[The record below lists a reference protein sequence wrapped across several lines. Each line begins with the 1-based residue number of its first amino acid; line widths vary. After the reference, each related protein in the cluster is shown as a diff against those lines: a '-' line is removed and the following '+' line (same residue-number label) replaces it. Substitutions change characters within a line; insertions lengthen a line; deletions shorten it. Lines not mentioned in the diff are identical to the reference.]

1 MSGFTKSLFAL
12 AVVCFALGF
21 QAHRISTKLP
31 RIGPD
36 AHRSESWHG
45 ISKILMTGMF
55 LSAFAGVV
63 SLSED
68 ARKKELEQKRQ

>member
-1 MSGFTKSLFAL
+1 MSGFTKSLFVICVL
-12 AVVCFALGF
+12 CFACGF
-21 QAHRISTKLP
+21 QAHRISLRLP
-31 RIGPD
+31 RIGPE

-63 SLSED
+63 SLCED
-68 ARKKELEQKRQ
+68 GRKKEKPSKRR